1 LYGTVIADS
10 IKNILTNRGGILE
23 YIDCQPG
30 KEISRDTIIAKIQAN
45 PDDVTYQN
53 STIQLST
60 LQEQL
65 NNLTTVFSMT
75 EDTLVLQKSIL
86 QDQYNNNIQLLA
98 NLDKSQDYSAS
109 SIHYQQQ
116 LLNQQYD
123 SLKNSKTI
131 DLDKMKTS
139 ISNAYK
145 QYMIMIKDALKKVN
159 DVFTASAYSVSDRN
173 PQLKQQVLTE
183 YSRLHDKLSD
193 TMTTD
198 EFSQYL
204 LDMSDFM
211 TLAASSSTASTPSTS
226 LPQTSNV

>member
-1 LYGTVIADS
+1 
-10 IKNILTNRGGILE
+10 LE